1 MSNAGS
7 VPKYSDN
14 NLILEEPAK
23 LFELD
28 NWVETCFQSRRR
40 FTFTEEEVL
49 KPLWDEGE
57 DIRLREDSRFQAMV
71 LPHQPRITQ

>member
-7 VPKYSDN
+7 VQKYSDN
-14 NLILEEPAK
+14 NLFLEEPAK
-23 LFELD
+23 LLELD

-49 KPLWDEGE
+49 KPLWDEVFV
-57 DIRLREDSRFQAMV
+57 IVQK
-71 LPHQPRITQ
+71 